1 LLEYCSSDQIVGIV
15 EDLLQAAVENCKD
28 RYSHFVMQCLL
39 EHGTVCQH
47 RCLVQVLSTH
57 VHDLGADLNGSFV
70 MAKALS
76 TGARDA
82 QEALANVIVSTPGL
96 LRTMKKSQHGKY
108 VHRLAFQ
115 VLDGLDT
122 TATGDRTRPQPQT
135 IQVPSRKSQ
144 PPKPGQSSVHRRG
157 GGGGAVAQ
165 LEAEARDLIASLDSA
180 CHRHSPTRITKAM
193 ERVQQLLMTPG
204 LPPLVVAEA
213 FQACQQAAQVLWS
226 IIAGRS
232 HQCEWPIA

>member
-1 LLEYCSSDQIVGIV
+1 MGRVV
-15 EDLLQAAVENCKD
+15 EDLLQNTVENCKD

-47 RCLVQVLSTH
+47 GCLVQVLVTH

-96 LRTMKKSQHGKY
+96 LRSMKKSQHGKY

-115 VLDGLDT
+115 VLDGF
-122 TATGDRTRPQPQT
+122 TAATAGDRARPQPQT
-135 IQVPSRKSQ
+135 VQLSPKSFRLRKQCSR
-144 PPKPGQSSVHRRG
+144 VY
-157 GGGGAVAQ
+157 
-165 LEAEARDLIASLDSA
+165 IA
-180 CHRHSPTRITKAM
+180 
-193 ERVQQLLMTPG
+193 
-204 LPPLVVAEA
+204 VVAE
-213 FQACQQAAQVLWS
+213 
-226 IIAGRS
+226 
-232 HQCEWPIA
+232 